1 MKKFNIRW
9 KLVAYDI
16 IILLVVNLVLLA
28 LYRGN
33 ESLSAAEVTAQ
44 TALSLVCVFS
54 ARVLGGVY
62 RQIWRYGGIQCY
74 IRLLFVDG
82 AAFLVQVPISP
93 SPACSPSRVSI
104 YWARLP

>member
-9 KLVAYDI
+9 KLVAYDV

-44 TALSLVCVFS
+44 TTLSLVCVFS
-54 ARVLGGVY
+54 ARVLGTASGRNLTAVV
-62 RQIWRYGGIQCY
+62 
-74 IRLLFVDG
+74 LK
-82 AAFLVQVPISP
+82 P
-93 SPACSPSRVSI
+93 
-104 YWARLP
+104 